1 MKKSSVQFIFIVA
14 LVLTSLSS
22 YIYISTLAADQ
33 SISTKCNL
41 KHQIEAVEAEAEHEQ
56 AVILPEA
63 EVIKK
68 LSETG
73 KRILPATGS
82 F

>member
-1 MKKSSVQFIFIVA
+1 MKKSRLQFILTIA

-22 YIYISTLAADQ
+22 YIYINTLASNQAV
-33 SISTKCNL
+33 SPKCNL
-41 KHQIEAVEAEAEHEQ
+41 KHQIEAVEAEAENEQ
-56 AVILPEA
+56 VDILPEA
-63 EVIKK
+63 ELLKK
-68 LSETG
+68 LIETG

>member
-1 MKKSSVQFIFIVA
+1 MKKSSIQFILIVA

-22 YIYISTLAADQ
+22 YIYISSVAADQ
-33 SISTKCNL
+33 VASPKCNL
-41 KHQIEAVEAEAEHEQ
+41 NHQIEAVEAEAENEQ
-56 AVILPEA
+56 ADILPEA
-63 EVIKK
+63 ELIKK
-68 LSETG
+68 LIETG